1 MTLEPVFKQL
11 GVAWKKPWPVYAR
24 AIRVAF
30 LLLIFTVF
38 IAILLDALFNRSLV
52 IVR

>member
-11 GVAWKKPWPVYAR
+11 GVAWKKPWQVYAR
-24 AIRVAF
+24 TIQVAF
-30 LLLIFTVF
+30 FLLIFTVI
-38 IAILLDALFNRSLV
+38 IAVILDALFNRSLV